1 MNFVENIILINL
13 KKHINKT
20 GSLVSIDYAKDL
32 NCDIKR
38 SFIVSSTKDVVRGRH
53 AHKKLNQFLVCLN
66 GKCEITCKDG
76 TKEKIY
82 TLNNSN
88 EVLFVPNQIWAEQKY
103 LSNNSV
109 LLVLCD
115 DIYLESDY
123 IRDYKLFKQYRS
135 TLV

>member
-1 MNFVENIILINL
+1 MNFVENIILKNL

-20 GSLVSIDYAKDL
+20 GNLVSIDYAKDL

-76 TKEKIY
+76 TK
-82 TLNNSN
+82 
-88 EVLFVPNQIWAEQKY
+88 
-103 LSNNSV
+103 
-109 LLVLCD
+109 
-115 DIYLESDY
+115 
-123 IRDYKLFKQYRS
+123 
-135 TLV
+135 